1 VASDTPDLFD
11 KQSSVRQSRTSKS
24 ATAYRTISEV
34 ADELRL
40 APHVLRFW
48 ETRFKQ
54 LTPLKR
60 QGGRRF
66 YRPQDIALLRRIK
79 VLLYDEG
86 YTIRGVQAYLK
97 KNAKKDDQLQE
108 DHILA
113 TRQLVKE
120 LQTIRTLLA

>member
-1 VASDTPDLFD
+1 MPDLFEG
-11 KQSSVRQSRTSKS
+11 QASVRQSRTSKS

-34 ADELRL
+34 ADELGL

-48 ETRFKQ
+48 ETKFKQ

-86 YTIRGVQAYLK
+86 YTIRGVQSYLK
-97 KNAKKDDQLQE
+97 KNARKDEQLQE
-108 DHILA
+108 GHVLA

-120 LQTIRTLLA
+120 LQSIRNMLA